1 MDLAREAGSARGEN
15 MVMIGTVCAKAGL
28 LSLEETIKGMQA
40 ALKGKDKFFSLNQK
54 AIERGFAFA
63 ADGK

>member
-1 MDLAREAGSARGEN
+1 
-15 MVMIGTVCAKAGL
+15 VVCAKTGL

-40 ALKGKDKFFSLNQK
+40 ALKGKEKFFDLNQK
-54 AIERGFAFA
+54 AIERGFAFV

>member
-1 MDLAREAGSARGEN
+1 

-40 ALKGKDKFFSLNQK
+40 ALKGKEKFFEANQK
-54 AIERGFAFA
+54 AIERGFTFVAN
-63 ADGK
+63 GK